1 MRKLNYKISSRATIL
16 LGRESVAKV
25 EGAIIE
31 LVKNTYD
38 ADATLCFICFDIEN
52 DCIYI
57 LDDGIGMTEE
67 IIENCWMLIGT
78 DNKRENYKSEK
89 NRIKSGEKGI
99 GRFAL
104 DRLGN
109 TCEMITKNKTSDKVL
124 YWKMEWGKFEETN
137 KSLDEIDA
145 ELEYREQ
152 TFIELIP
159 SNILCD
165 ILKLKEDNTE
175 ISDLE
180 TGTLLKISGLRDK
193 WNENEIKNV
202 INSMGFLIP
211 PKEQKDYI
219 IIVKKIL
226 NSSDY
231 VVIENEIAEEY
242 DYKIFAKFDGEN
254 FYIKVDRNEFNLKE
268 IPEEIFNREFFKK
281 SPYTKKEFE
290 NQILF
295 YTYSISQLMK
305 SSDIDL
311 INKVKEMGSFEFN
324 YIFMKL
330 TLQDERQEVFYYK
343 EISKN
348 RSIWM
353 KQYGGIKM
361 YRDNF
366 FVRPYGDRNSDSF
379 DWLNLD
385 ARRAQNPAG
394 ISHPTNRWKVRNNQG
409 QGSLMI
415 SRVHNDCIIDKSS
428 REGIIENEYFKLLK
442 EITINIISI
451 FERDRAEIAYNM
463 KLYKDEKD
471 EKNIVKELG
480 KEIARK
486 NFNKKEKNK
495 NSKIDSSEREGNYYI
510 IKNCKIL

>member
-202 INSMGFLIP
+202 I
-211 PKEQKDYI
+211 K
-219 IIVKKIL
+219 
-226 NSSDY
+226 
-231 VVIENEIAEEY
+231 
-242 DYKIFAKFDGEN
+242 
-254 FYIKVDRNEFNLKE
+254 
-268 IPEEIFNREFFKK
+268 
-281 SPYTKKEFE
+281 
-290 NQILF
+290 
-295 YTYSISQLMK
+295 
-305 SSDIDL
+305 
-311 INKVKEMGSFEFN
+311 
-324 YIFMKL
+324 
-330 TLQDERQEVFYYK
+330 
-343 EISKN
+343 
-348 RSIWM
+348 
-353 KQYGGIKM
+353 
-361 YRDNF
+361 
-366 FVRPYGDRNSDSF
+366 
-379 DWLNLD
+379 
-385 ARRAQNPAG
+385 
-394 ISHPTNRWKVRNNQG
+394 
-409 QGSLMI
+409 
-415 SRVHNDCIIDKSS
+415 
-428 REGIIENEYFKLLK
+428 
-442 EITINIISI
+442 
-451 FERDRAEIAYNM
+451 
-463 KLYKDEKD
+463 
-471 EKNIVKELG
+471 
-480 KEIARK
+480 
-486 NFNKKEKNK
+486 
-495 NSKIDSSEREGNYYI
+495 
-510 IKNCKIL
+510 